1 MAGIRYTLFNTE
13 TGAASGFPFSPAA
26 GAAQTTSFGF
36 NVPGGNLESLIF
48 RFTGT
53 VTAADMDQDLMG
65 AVSALRVI
73 VNGETCFDH
82 RTGYNDPANDTTCSQ
97 LTYFMN
103 SIGFGLSAEV
113 VASTTVKEAYLRV
126 PLGRVLPP
134 SISRI
139 EYTLSTVVAG
149 GGNQATGNPTVE
161 VWGVYNDSMRS
172 RTTIPAS
179 TSFVAGGGTE
189 EVSVRIPAN
198 QPGVIAGILIQN
210 QDDTDTDL
218 EEVRVISQSAYS
230 LEQNYW
236 RYLGGDL
243 MNNVMFG
250 AAGNAAG
257 IAPQLQMQIAQLSPG
272 TLFINTLGLS
282 RSDELRLQITTA
294 AAAAGNTF
302 LFTPVLVAPVAA
314 REGAQQVQT
323 QAVVTDTSKAILDI
337 SGQAD
342 A

>member
-1 MAGIRYTLFNTE
+1 MSGIRYTLFNTE

-172 RTTIPAS
+172 RTTIPAA

-250 AAGNAAG
+250 AAGG
-257 IAPQLQMQIAQLSPG
+257 GGTAPQLQMQIAQLSPG

-302 LFTPVLVAPVAA
+302 LFSPVLVAPVAA

>member
-1 MAGIRYTLFNTE
+1 M
-13 TGAASGFPFSPAA
+13 
-26 GAAQTTSFGF
+26 
-36 NVPGGNLESLIF
+36 PGGNLESLIF

-139 EYTLSTVVAG
+139 EYSLSTVVAG

-172 RTTIPAS
+172 RTTVPAS

-250 AAGNAAG
+250 AAGG
-257 IAPQLQMQIAQLSPG
+257 GGTAPQLQMQIAQLSPG

-302 LFTPVLVAPVAA
+302 LFTPVLVAPISA
-314 REGAQQVQT
+314 REGEQQVQT

>member
-1 MAGIRYTLFNTE
+1 
-13 TGAASGFPFSPAA
+13 
-26 GAAQTTSFGF
+26 
-36 NVPGGNLESLIF
+36 LESLIF
-48 RFTGT
+48 RFSGT
-53 VTAADMDQDLMG
+53 VTAADVDQDLMG
-65 AVSALRVI
+65 CVSALRII

-82 RTGYNDPANDTTCSQ
+82 RTGYNDPSNDTTCSQ

-103 SIGFGLSAEV
+103 SIGHGLSSEV

-139 EYTLSTVVAG
+139 EYTLSTVVAAS
-149 GGNQATGNPTVE
+149 GNAATGSPTVE
-161 VWGVYNDSMRS
+161 VWGVYNDNMRS
-172 RTTIPAS
+172 RTTVPPS
-179 TSFVAGGGTE
+179 TSVTVGGGTE

-210 QDDTDTDL
+210 PDDTDTDI

-236 RYLGGDL
+236 RYLNGDL
-243 MNNVMFG
+243 DNGVLFG
-250 AAGNAAG
+250 AAGG
-257 IAPQLQMQIAQLSPG
+257 GGTAPGLQLQIAQLSPG

-294 AAAAGNTF
+294 AAAANNVM
-302 LFTPVLVAPVAA
+302 LFTPVLVAPVSA
-314 REGAQQVQT
+314 RESAGQIQT
-323 QAVVTDTSKAILDI
+323 QAVATDTSQAILDI
-337 SGQAD
+337 TGQSD